1 MKECKRYLFS
11 LLCFF
16 VLLTVGGSCSIGESD
31 YDGGT
36 GATTWELCDH
46 LWEANYSLED
56 GTFVNHQIIFYLG
69 GMGDESLLYNYY
81 GEVWEE
87 TYSFYWRWANNLQ
100 NSIALS
106 YPGGGTIYMD
116 HVYIK
121 LDVFS
126 CLLDGTFVTFRG
138 Q

>member
-1 MKECKRYLFS
+1 MKERKRYLPF
-11 LLCFF
+11 LLC
-16 VLLTVGGSCSIGESD
+16 LLAQLVAGSGCSISESD

-56 GTFVNHQIIFYLG
+56 GTFVNHQIIFYPG

-81 GEVWEE
+81 GEVWGE

>member
-1 MKECKRYLFS
+1 MKERKRYLAL
-11 LLCFF
+11 LLC
-16 VLLTVGGSCSIGESD
+16 LLAQLVAGSGCSISESD

-56 GTFVNHQIIFYLG
+56 GTFVNHQIIFYPG

>member
-16 VLLTVGGSCSIGESD
+16 VLLTVGSSCSIGESD

-56 GTFVNHQIIFYLG
+56 GTFVNHQIIFYPG

-81 GEVWEE
+81 GEVWDE

>member
-1 MKECKRYLFS
+1 MKERKRYLPL
-11 LLCFF
+11 LLC
-16 VLLTVGGSCSIGESD
+16 LLAQLVAGSGCSISESD

-36 GATTWELCDH
+36 GATTWELCDY

-56 GTFVNHQIIFYLG
+56 GTFVNHQIIFYPG

>member
-1 MKECKRYLFS
+1 MKERKRYLPL
-11 LLCFF
+11 LLC
-16 VLLTVGGSCSIGESD
+16 LLAQLVAGSGCSISESD

-56 GTFVNHQIIFYLG
+56 GRFVNHQIIFYPG
-69 GMGDESLLYNYY
+69 GMGNESLLYNYY

>member
-1 MKECKRYLFS
+1 MKERKRYLPF
-11 LLCFF
+11 LLC
-16 VLLTVGGSCSIGESD
+16 LLAQLVAGSGCSISESD

-56 GTFVNHQIIFYLG
+56 GTFVNHQIIFYPG

-81 GEVWEE
+81 GKVWEE

>member
-16 VLLTVGGSCSIGESD
+16 VLLTVGSSCSIGESD

-56 GTFVNHQIIFYLG
+56 GTFVNHQIIFYPG

-87 TYSFYWRWANNLQ
+87 TYSFYWRWANNLR

>member
-16 VLLTVGGSCSIGESD
+16 VLLTVGSSCSIGESD

-56 GTFVNHQIIFYLG
+56 GTFVNHQIIFYPG

-121 LDVFS
+121 LDVFF

>member
-1 MKECKRYLFS
+1 MKERKRYLPL
-11 LLCFF
+11 LLC
-16 VLLTVGGSCSIGESD
+16 LLAQLVAGSGCSISESD

-56 GTFVNHQIIFYLG
+56 GTFVNHQIIFYPG

-81 GEVWEE
+81 GKVWEE

-106 YPGGGTIYMD
+106 YPGGRTIYMD

>member
-1 MKECKRYLFS
+1 MKERKRYLPL
-11 LLCFF
+11 LLC
-16 VLLTVGGSCSIGESD
+16 LLAQLVAGSGCSISESD
-31 YDGGT
+31 YDGET

-56 GTFVNHQIIFYLG
+56 GTFVNHQIIFYPG
-69 GMGDESLLYNYY
+69 GMCDESLLYYYY

>member
-31 YDGGT
+31 YAEGS

-46 LWEANYSLED
+46 LWEANYSLDD
-56 GTFVNHQIIFYLG
+56 GTFVNHQIIFYPG

>member
-1 MKECKRYLFS
+1 MKERKRYLPF
-11 LLCFF
+11 LLC
-16 VLLTVGGSCSIGESD
+16 LLAQLVAGSGCSISESD

-56 GTFVNHQIIFYLG
+56 GTFVNHQIIFYPG

-81 GEVWEE
+81 GEVWEG

>member
-1 MKECKRYLFS
+1 MKERKRYLPL
-11 LLCFF
+11 LLC
-16 VLLTVGGSCSIGESD
+16 LLALLVAGSGCSIGESD

-56 GTFVNHQIIFYLG
+56 GTFVNHQIIFYPG

-87 TYSFYWRWANNLQ
+87 TYSFYWRWANNFQ

>member
-1 MKECKRYLFS
+1 MKERKRYLPF
-11 LLCFF
+11 LLC
-16 VLLTVGGSCSIGESD
+16 LLAQLVAGSGCSISESD

-56 GTFVNHQIIFYLG
+56 GTFVNHQIIFYPG

-81 GEVWEE
+81 GKVWEE
-87 TYSFYWRWANNLQ
+87 NYSFYWRWANNLQ

>member
-16 VLLTVGGSCSIGESD
+16 VLLTVGSSCSIGESD

-36 GATTWELCDH
+36 GATTCELCDH

-56 GTFVNHQIIFYLG
+56 GTFVNHQIIFYPG

-106 YPGGGTIYMD
+106 YPGGGTIY
-116 HVYIK
+116 IK

>member
-1 MKECKRYLFS
+1 MKERKRYLPL
-11 LLCFF
+11 LLC
-16 VLLTVGGSCSIGESD
+16 LLAQLVAGSGCSISESD

-56 GTFVNHQIIFYLG
+56 GTFVNHQIIFYPG

-106 YPGGGTIYMD
+106 YPD
-116 HVYIK
+116 EQPNP
-121 LDVFS
+121 
-126 CLLDGTFVTFRG
+126 FVGRCRCESHAECSG
-138 Q
+138 RLYVSG

>member
-1 MKECKRYLFS
+1 MG
-11 LLCFF
+11 
-16 VLLTVGGSCSIGESD
+16 TVRP
-31 YDGGT
+31 
-36 GATTWELCDH
+36 H
-46 LWEANYSLED
+46 
-56 GTFVNHQIIFYLG
+56 LG
-69 GMGDESLLYNYY
+69 GQLFAGRRYN

-87 TYSFYWRWANNLQ
+87 YYTFYWRWANSLQ

-106 YPGGGTIYMD
+106 YPGGGTLYMD

-138 Q
+138 K

>member
-1 MKECKRYLFS
+1 MKERKRYLTL
-11 LLCFF
+11 LLC
-16 VLLTVGGSCSIGESD
+16 LLAQLVAGSGCSISESD

-56 GTFVNHQIIFYLG
+56 GTFVNHQIIFYPG

-81 GEVWEE
+81 GKVWEE

>member
-1 MKECKRYLFS
+1 MKERKRYLTL
-11 LLCFF
+11 LLC
-16 VLLTVGGSCSIGESD
+16 LLAQLVAGSGCSISESD

-56 GTFVNHQIIFYLG
+56 GTFVNHQIIFYPG

-126 CLLDGTFVTFRG
+126 CLLEGTFVTFRG

>member
-16 VLLTVGGSCSIGESD
+16 VLLTVGSSCSIGESD

-36 GATTWELCDH
+36 GATTRELCDH

-56 GTFVNHQIIFYLG
+56 GTFVNHQIIFYPG

>member
-1 MKECKRYLFS
+1 MKERKRYLPL
-11 LLCFF
+11 LLCFLAQL
-16 VLLTVGGSCSIGESD
+16 VAGSGCSISESD

-56 GTFVNHQIIFYLG
+56 GTFVNHQIIFYPG

>member
-16 VLLTVGGSCSIGESD
+16 VLLTVGSSCSIGESD

-56 GTFVNHQIIFYLG
+56 GTFVNHQIIFYPG

-121 LDVFS
+121 LDVS
-126 CLLDGTFVTFRG
+126 SPAC
-138 Q
+138 

>member
-1 MKECKRYLFS
+1 MKERKRYLPL
-11 LLCFF
+11 LLC
-16 VLLTVGGSCSIGESD
+16 LLAQLVAGSGCSISESD

-56 GTFVNHQIIFYLG
+56 GTFVNHQIIFYPG
-69 GMGDESLLYNYY
+69 GMGDESLLYNYC

>member
-1 MKECKRYLFS
+1 MKERKRYLPF
-11 LLCFF
+11 LLC
-16 VLLTVGGSCSIGESD
+16 LLAQLVAGSGCSISESD

-56 GTFVNHQIIFYLG
+56 GTFVNHQIIFYPG

-121 LDVFS
+121 PDVFS

>member
-16 VLLTVGGSCSIGESD
+16 VLLTVGSSCSIGESD

-56 GTFVNHQIIFYLG
+56 GTFVNHQIIFYPG

>member
-1 MKECKRYLFS
+1 MKERKRYLTL
-11 LLCFF
+11 LLC
-16 VLLTVGGSCSIGESD
+16 LLAQLVAGSGCSISESD

-56 GTFVNHQIIFYLG
+56 GTFVNHQIIFYPG

>member
-1 MKECKRYLFS
+1 MKERKRYLPL
-11 LLCFF
+11 LLC
-16 VLLTVGGSCSIGESD
+16 LLAQLGAGSGCPLSESD

-56 GTFVNHQIIFYLG
+56 GTFVNHQIIFYPS

-126 CLLDGTFVTFRG
+126 CLLEGTFVTFRG

>member
-1 MKECKRYLFS
+1 MKERKRYLPF
-11 LLCFF
+11 LLC
-16 VLLTVGGSCSIGESD
+16 LLAQLVAGSGCSISESD

-56 GTFVNHQIIFYLG
+56 GTFVNHQIIFYPG

-126 CLLDGTFVTFRG
+126 CLLEGTFVTFRG

>member
-16 VLLTVGGSCSIGESD
+16 VLLTVGSSCSIGESD

-56 GTFVNHQIIFYLG
+56 
-69 GMGDESLLYNYY
+69 GDESLLYNYY